1 MKKLIVLSCLVLNIC
16 IAFAQSTKAP
26 AYPLIT
32 HDPYFSIWSTTDELT
47 ASPTKHWTGADHSL
61 IGLLKTDGTTY
72 RFLGSVGK
80 VYKTIIPA
88 GDEVNY
94 EAAYT
99 EANPGESWMNNGFD
113 DSQWKKGIAPFGNNE
128 GISKTMWQTKDIWVR
143 RKFTISDLTANNLFL
158 KLSHD
163 DDVEVY
169 LNGETVYKRVGWTN
183 KYIYLPISADVKS
196 KIKKGE
202 NILAIHVINNVGGA
216 MLDAGIVEQPKQT
229 TDNSIQ
235 TAIQNS
241 VQLNATQTTYN
252 FTCGKI
258 NLLLT
263 FTSPLLI
270 NNLSILARPVSYIS
284 AKVKSTDGIMHDVQL
299 YFGASTDIAVN
310 MPTQAIV
317 AQQFAAGG
325 LSILKAGTKEQPVL
339 QKKGDDLRIDWGY
352 MYVAVPSGAAVK
364 QSISEDGDLSKVF
377 MPSTGSN
384 ISNGKHLLLNTIIGL
399 GKIGTAGKEQLILM
413 GYDDLFSVQYFKTNL
428 RPWWNQNGTTKIE
441 QQLSQAAADYKT
453 TIKKCEALNKMIYDD
468 AFKAG
473 GKDYAK
479 LCELAY
485 RQSIAAHKLLKN
497 PQGEILFLS
506 KENFSNGSINT
517 VDITYPS
524 APLYLA
530 YNPQLLEGML
540 NGIFY
545 YSESGKWVKP
555 FPAHD
560 LGTYPLANGQTYGED
575 MPVEECGNM
584 MILTAALTKATG
596 NILFAKK
603 HWKTLATWA
612 EYLNK
617 EGLDPALQ
625 LCTDDFA
632 GHLARN
638 ANLSMKAIVALGG
651 YVQMTEK
658 AGDLQ
663 TAEKYRS
670 IAKEMVKKWMEMAA
684 DGDHYSLTFND
695 KGTWS
700 QKYNLVWDKLLKLNL
715 FPKEVYEAEVK
726 YYLTKQNDFGLP
738 LDSRKTYTKSDWVI
752 WTSVLAS
759 NQKDFNA
766 LTGPMYKYATQTTS
780 RVPISDWHETT
791 DGKMVGFQ
799 ARSVVGGYF
808 MKVLEQ
814 KLKNL

>member
-1 MKKLIVLSCLVLNIC
+1 MKKIVLILLALLIMAVD
-16 IAFAQSTKAP
+16 FAQSTKAP

-61 IGLLKTDGTTY
+61 IGMIKVDGETY
-72 RFLGSVGK
+72 RFMGNVGQ
-80 VYKTIIPA
+80 VYKTILPA

-99 EANPGESWMNNGFD
+99 ENQPADGWMNTSFE
-113 DSQWKKGIAPFGNNE
+113 DSQWKKGMAPFGDNE
-128 GISKTMWQTKDIWVR
+128 SIVKTKWLSKNIWMR
-143 RKFTISDLTANNLFL
+143 RKFAVSDLNLNNLFL

-169 LNGETVYKRVGWTN
+169 LNGELVYKKVGWTN
-183 KYIYLPISADVKS
+183 KYIYLPIADAVKS
-196 KIKKGE
+196 KLTKDG

-216 MLDAGIVEQPKQT
+216 MLDAGISEEPKAVT
-229 TDNSIQ
+229 GNTVQ

-241 VQLNATQTTYN
+241 VKLNATQTVYD
-252 FTCGKI
+252 FTCGKV
-258 NLLLT
+258 NLSLT

-270 NNLSILARPVSYIS
+270 NNLALLARPVSYIS
-284 AKVKSTDGIMHDVQL
+284 AKIKSTDGATHDVQL
-299 YFGASTDIAVN
+299 YFGASTDIAAN
-310 MPTQAIV
+310 IPTQSMTI
-317 AQQFAAGG
+317 QLYAAGG
-325 LSILKAGTKEQPVL
+325 LSILKAGTVEQPVL

-352 MYVAVPSGAAVK
+352 VYIAVPSGSGVK
-364 QSISEDGDLSKVF
+364 QSVTEDGDVSKLF
-377 MPSTGSN
+377 MPATAKLTG
-384 ISNGKHLLLNTIIGL
+384 GKHLLLNTVVSL
-399 GKIGTAGKEQLILM
+399 GKIGTAIKEQLILI
-413 GYDDLFSVQYFKTNL
+413 GYDDLYSIQYFKTNL
-428 RPWWNQNGTTKIE
+428 RPYWNLDGKGKFE
-441 QQLSQAAADYKT
+441 QQLSQAAADYKA
-453 TIKKCEALNKMIYDD
+453 TIQKCEVVNKMIHDD
-468 AFKAG
+468 AVKAG
-473 GKDYAK
+473 GEDYAK

-485 RQSIAAHKLLKN
+485 RQSIAAHKLVKSSK
-497 PQGEILFLS
+497 GELLLLS

-517 VDITYPS
+517 VDVTYPS
-524 APLYLA
+524 APLFLA
-530 YNPQLLEGML
+530 YNPQLFEGML

-545 YSESGKWVKP
+545 YSESGKWTKP

-584 MILTAALTKATG
+584 MALTAAICKTEG
-596 NILFAKK
+596 NISFAKK
-603 HWKTLATWA
+603 HWKTMAVWA
-612 EYLNK
+612 DYLSK

-651 YVQMTEK
+651 YVQMAEK
-658 AGDLQ
+658 AGDQQ
-663 TAEKYRS
+663 TAAKYRS
-670 IAKEMVKKWMEMAA
+670 ITNKMVTKWMAMAA

-700 QKYNLVWDKLLKLNL
+700 QKYNLVWDKVLKLNY
-715 FPKEVYEAEVK
+715 FPKEVYEKEVK

-752 WTSVLAS
+752 WTSVLAG
-759 NQKDFNA
+759 NDKDFHA
-766 LTGPMYKYATQTTS
+766 LVDPMYKYATKTTS

-808 MKVLEQ
+808 MKVLEM
-814 KLKNL
+814 KLKNK

>member
-1 MKKLIVLSCLVLNIC
+1 MKKTGLILLALFI
-16 IAFAQSTKAP
+16 ITAGFAQSTKAP

-61 IGLLKTDGTTY
+61 LGMIKLDGETY
-72 RFLGSVGK
+72 RFMGNVGQ
-80 VYKTIIPA
+80 VYKTILPA

-99 EANPGESWMNNGFD
+99 EDQPAEGWMNTAFD
-113 DSQWKKGIAPFGNNE
+113 DSQWKKGVAPFGDNE
-128 GISKTMWQTKDIWVR
+128 SVVKTKWLSKNIWMR
-143 RKFTISDLTANNLFL
+143 RKFAVSDLNFNNLFL

-169 LNGETVYKRVGWTN
+169 INGQLVYKRVGWTN
-183 KYIYLPISADVKS
+183 KYIYLPISDVVKS
-196 KIKKGE
+196 KLTKDG
-202 NILAIHVINNVGGA
+202 NVLAIHVINNVGGA
-216 MLDAGIVEQPKQT
+216 MLDAGISEEPKAAT
-229 TDNSIQ
+229 GSTVQ

-241 VQLNATQTTYN
+241 VKLNATQTIYD
-252 FTCGKI
+252 FTCGKV
-258 NLLLT
+258 NLSLT

-270 NNLSILARPVSYIS
+270 NNLVLLARPVSYIS
-284 AKVKSTDGIMHDVQL
+284 AKIKSTDGALHDVQL
-299 YFGASTDIAVN
+299 YFGASTDIAAN
-310 MPTQAIV
+310 TPTQAMTT
-317 AQQFAAGG
+317 QQYSAGG
-325 LSILKAGTKEQPVL
+325 LSILKAGTVEQPVL

-352 MYVAVPSGAAVK
+352 VYVAVPSGTDVK
-364 QSISEDGDLSKVF
+364 QSFTEDGDVSKLF
-377 MPSTGSN
+377 MPATGKLTG
-384 ISNGKHLLLNTIIGL
+384 GKHLLLNTVVSL
-399 GKIGTAGKEQLILM
+399 GKIGTVVKEQLILL
-413 GYDDLFSVQYFKTNL
+413 GYDDLYSIQYFKTNL
-428 RPWWNQNGTTKIE
+428 RPYWNQDGKGKFE
-441 QQLSQAAADYKT
+441 QQLSQAAADYKA
-453 TIKKCEALNKMIYDD
+453 TIQKCEAVNKMIHED
-468 AFKAG
+468 AAKAG
-473 GKDYAK
+473 GEDYAK

-485 RQSIAAHKLLKN
+485 RQSIAAHKLVKG
-497 PQGEILFLS
+497 PHGELLLLS

-517 VDITYPS
+517 VDVTYPS
-524 APLYLA
+524 APLYLV
-530 YNPQLLEGML
+530 YNPQLFEGML

-545 YSESGKWVKP
+545 YSESGKWAKP

-584 MILTAALTKATG
+584 MALTAAVCKAEG
-596 NILFAKK
+596 NISFAKK
-603 HWKTLATWA
+603 HWKTLAIWA
-612 EYLNK
+612 DYLSK

-651 YVQMTEK
+651 YVQMAEK
-658 AGDLQ
+658 AGEQQ
-663 TAEKYRS
+663 TAAKYRS
-670 IAKEMVKKWMEMAA
+670 ITKEMVTKWMVMAA

-700 QKYNLVWDKLLKLNL
+700 QKYNLVWDKVLKLNY
-715 FPKEVYEAEVK
+715 FPKEVYEKEVK

-752 WTSVLAS
+752 WTSVLADS
-759 NQKDFNA
+759 DKDFHA
-766 LTGPMYKYATQTTS
+766 LADPMYKYATQTTS

-808 MKVLEQ
+808 MKVLEM
-814 KLKNL
+814 KLKNK